1 MEGGRVNEA
10 TKCRMFPTM
19 LKGHAM
25 ISFKRL
31 ALESIGSFVELRKL
45 SSNDGYVPPAS
56 GLIRYEMGKEET
68 RGRRSKE
75 VDLVLMGGNLK
86 MQSHHFVAV
95 RLNDQTGT
103 ILGFVVY
110 LGQLTIYLALMATIG
125 FLEVSCGC

>member
-1 MEGGRVNEA
+1 MPLSLSL
-10 TKCRMFPTM
+10 FHSPSSSSS
-19 LKGHAM
+19 
-25 ISFKRL
+25 SFFSHFR
-31 ALESIGSFVELRKL
+31 SQL
-45 SSNDGYVPPAS
+45 SSNDDYVPLAS

-110 LGQLTIYLALMATIG
+110 LALMTTIG

>member
-1 MEGGRVNEA
+1 
-10 TKCRMFPTM
+10 
-19 LKGHAM
+19 
-25 ISFKRL
+25 
-31 ALESIGSFVELRKL
+31 
-45 SSNDGYVPPAS
+45 
-56 GLIRYEMGKEET
+56 MGKEET

-125 FLEVSCGC
+125 EDLMEKIKECVVDLGAVKTKES